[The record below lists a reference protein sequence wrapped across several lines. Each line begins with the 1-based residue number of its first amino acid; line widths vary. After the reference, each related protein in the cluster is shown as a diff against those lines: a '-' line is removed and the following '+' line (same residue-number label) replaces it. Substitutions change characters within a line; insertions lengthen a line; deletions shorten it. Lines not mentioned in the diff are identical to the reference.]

1 MKLNPKFKTRITK
14 NETITVAMPDAG
26 FNGFF
31 RSKDE
36 ISKLIIE
43 CLQTET
49 TQAEIVE
56 KIFTNYDVEQER
68 VENDVAEIITKL
80 KEIGAIIE

>member
-36 ISKLIIE
+36 IQKLIIE

-56 KIFTNYDVEQER
+56 KIFTNYDVEHEI